1 MNTGHLSSEKLVFN
15 NRLSKAR
22 VVVEHAYGRLKG
34 RWRCLRSK
42 LAVHVIDMP
51 ELVGACCILH
61 NICQLHQEGFD
72 AEWMDQDGCSCDSPA
87 SLSSTTSTTHAD
99 RIRLAFTQYFKDH

>member
-1 MNTGHLSSEKLVFN
+1 MRMG
-15 NRLSKAR
+15 
-22 VVVEHAYGRLKG
+22 GLKDDG
-34 RWRCLRSK
+34 DASVSK
-42 LAVHVIDMP
+42 LAVQVIDVP

-72 AEWMDQDGCSCDSPA
+72 DEWMDQDGCSCDSPA

>member
-1 MNTGHLSSEKLVFN
+1 MALWTPRVRN
-15 NRLSKAR
+15 NWTPIGVTDPKELI
-22 VVVEHAYGRLKG
+22 KG

-42 LAVHVIDMP
+42 LAVHVIHVP

-72 AEWMDQDGCSCDSPA
+72 DEWMDQDGCSCDSPA
-87 SLSSTTSTTHAD
+87 VPLPPLLML
-99 RIRLAFTQYFKDH
+99 IELG